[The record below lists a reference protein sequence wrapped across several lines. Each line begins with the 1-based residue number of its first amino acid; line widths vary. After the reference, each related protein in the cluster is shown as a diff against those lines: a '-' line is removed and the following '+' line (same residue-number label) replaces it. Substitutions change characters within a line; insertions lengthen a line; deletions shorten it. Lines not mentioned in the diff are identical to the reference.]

1 MTKLTVREESVCKD
15 LQDRGYDYLSQSM
28 REHYSREHEVFEE
41 LKHVDVDTLY
51 GPRVTDVMRNAL
63 KQAIADGDH
72 AVVRSMHSLFLS
84 MDETKKQAVTES
96 EPFSFGTAALG
107 LGLLVFSVLAFLITV
122 GLGL

>member
-1 MTKLTVREESVCKD
+1 VTKLTVREESVCKD

-51 GPRVTDVMRNAL
+51 GPRVKDVMRNAL

>member
-63 KQAIADGDH
+63 KQAIANGDH

-96 EPFSFGTAALG
+96 APFSFGTAALG

>member
-1 MTKLTVREESVCKD
+1 MAKLTVREESVCKD

-51 GPRVTDVMRNAL
+51 GPRVTEVMRNAL
-63 KQAIADGDH
+63 KQAIANGDH

>member
-1 MTKLTVREESVCKD
+1 VTKLTVREESVCKD